1 MDKSLEELEQSNDAP
16 NIVISKQAEAQVV
29 SDYTDWQR
37 LSPISILYF
46 MVKSFYAMANTL
58 FYLLPAVAF
67 NLSKIK
73 ENPLILAF
81 AAGGFLLLFSV
92 IGFLNYFFYRF
103 RLEAGRVEIKQGIF
117 KKSHIDL
124 PFERIQNVKLE
135 QPLYY
140 RFNNYACV
148 ELDTAGSAKQ
158 EAKIVALKMQQA
170 EALRQIVVENTKQ
183 QAAINKEIGE
193 SDSEAADASQEVVL
207 NRRSM
212 KDLVIHGIS
221 NNRVWIFLGALA
233 PFYNSLA
240 DILQEVFAAVGFDAE
255 AYFSLETQAWWEFG
269 LHVLSV
275 AMLLMLIVVI
285 LSVIGSILMFYKY
298 TLSKIDNRYIRRSG
312 LLTKQEVSMKLRR
325 LQIMYQAQDWLD
337 VLLKRVNLHFEQNKT
352 GSANANKPGQQ
363 MSNTLLVPSVTL
375 EESKALMLDAMP
387 SQRLSEQVFAPIS
400 KRLILK
406 NSMLFAIPL
415 GAITFGLIDKNGLAG
430 MAMSVGLLAMFF
442 AIVSLRWWR
451 WGYSFD
457 DEFIYIRKGFLGVNY
472 YCFPIHKIQQAQFK
486 QNAFIKPYKLA
497 SLRMILASGP
507 QTIPY
512 LPEDVVKQQINRA
525 LDKLVSDKRSWM

>member
-158 EAKIVALKMQQA
+158 EAKIVALKMRQA
-170 EALRQIVVENTKQ
+170 EALRQIVIENTKQ
-183 QAAINKEIGE
+183 QAAINQELGE
-193 SDSEAADASQEVVL
+193 SDSEAADASQEL
-207 NRRSM
+207 S
-212 KDLVIHGIS
+212 LIHI
-221 NNRVWIFLGALA
+221 
-233 PFYNSLA
+233 
-240 DILQEVFAAVGFDAE
+240 
-255 AYFSLETQAWWEFG
+255 
-269 LHVLSV
+269 
-275 AMLLMLIVVI
+275 
-285 LSVIGSILMFYKY
+285 
-298 TLSKIDNRYIRRSG
+298 
-312 LLTKQEVSMKLRR
+312 
-325 LQIMYQAQDWLD
+325 
-337 VLLKRVNLHFEQNKT
+337 
-352 GSANANKPGQQ
+352 
-363 MSNTLLVPSVTL
+363 
-375 EESKALMLDAMP
+375 
-387 SQRLSEQVFAPIS
+387 
-400 KRLILK
+400 
-406 NSMLFAIPL
+406 
-415 GAITFGLIDKNGLAG
+415 
-430 MAMSVGLLAMFF
+430 
-442 AIVSLRWWR
+442 
-451 WGYSFD
+451 
-457 DEFIYIRKGFLGVNY
+457 
-472 YCFPIHKIQQAQFK
+472 
-486 QNAFIKPYKLA
+486 
-497 SLRMILASGP
+497 
-507 QTIPY
+507 
-512 LPEDVVKQQINRA
+512 
-525 LDKLVSDKRSWM
+525 